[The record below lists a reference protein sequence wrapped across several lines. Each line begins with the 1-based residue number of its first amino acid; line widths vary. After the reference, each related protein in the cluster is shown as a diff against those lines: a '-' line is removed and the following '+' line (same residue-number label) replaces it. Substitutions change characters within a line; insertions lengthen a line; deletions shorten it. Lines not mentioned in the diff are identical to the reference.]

1 MRLAAS
7 GAIRAYKNPAPDDRH
22 CNDFDAVGEA
32 LSVDPDRLGGS
43 VKAATVEL
51 YTRRGSSDKVIVV
64 AIRGS
69 FIIHDWMVNLNDGA
83 ETPVQDDFM
92 GTDGNGNLYA
102 AHSGF
107 LACAKTMKDTVL
119 GNVYRLYSTHF
130 GSGAGAASSSSSSS
144 PGPTLL
150 FTGHSAGGAIAA
162 MLYAHFVNTRAVSG
176 NRAPGLTPRNV
187 FSSVHC
193 ITFGAPPITT
203 VPLVPS
209 DPSSICL
216 SVVNDGDPIPR
227 ADGKYINALLKI
239 YAGPEHSSTTS
250 HDLPPRT
257 FFNAGRVLV
266 VLPDGSLLRPNE
278 SGPGS
283 LTETVMG
290 NKSMHSMNKY
300 WQRMQL

>member
-176 NRAPGLTPRNV
+176 NRAPGLTPRNGKKQ
-187 FSSVHC
+187 
-193 ITFGAPPITT
+193 TPQNM
-203 VPLVPS
+203 S
-209 DPSSICL
+209 DRAKARHTWLTSQSI
-216 SVVNDGDPIPR
+216 
-227 ADGKYINALLKI
+227 LL
-239 YAGPEHSSTTS
+239 
-250 HDLPPRT
+250 
-257 FFNAGRVLV
+257 
-266 VLPDGSLLRPNE
+266 GSLHHVRGSPNHNGTPRPFGSQLHLSLRRQRRRPH
-278 SGPGS
+278 P
-283 LTETVMG
+283 
-290 NKSMHSMNKY
+290 KSRRQVH
-300 WQRMQL
+300 QCAPEDLCGT